1 MSVKNALSFMII
13 LLLASAS
20 FLLML
25 NDFAKILSISSL
37 TLVAVYPLMKR
48 ITFWPQAFLGI
59 TFNWGVLVGFSAI
72 TGTLTPA
79 ALILYLAA
87 VFWTLGYD
95 TIYAH
100 QDKEDDVLIGVKSTA
115 LKFGSASKIWVGVFY
130 VLAITCF
137 VLAGLLADLRPQ
149 YFIILIGAA
158 GLLAAQVFSVNLDD
172 PKNCLLYFKS
182 NIKVGCFVIAAIIFG
197 LPT

>member
-1 MSVKNALSFMII
+1 
-13 LLLASAS
+13 
-20 FLLML
+20 ML

-100 QDKEDDVLIGVKSTA
+100 HNKEDDVLIGVKSTA
-115 LKFGSASKIWVGVFY
+115 LKFGSASKIWVGVF
-130 VLAITCF
+130 TF
-137 VLAGLLADLRPQ
+137 
-149 YFIILIGAA
+149 
-158 GLLAAQVFSVNLDD
+158 
-172 PKNCLLYFKS
+172 
-182 NIKVGCFVIAAIIFG
+182 
-197 LPT
+197 